1 MVADFA
7 QHFEN
12 PVPDPVDC
20 INPLSDP
27 TPQIDS
33 ELSGLRRHQA
43 LILNEKIPLKAVIN
57 GLIVIHILK
66 NKKKCC

>member
-27 TPQIDS
+27 TTQIDS
-33 ELSGLRRHQA
+33 ELSGLETITCSKVTNIRRVFRT
-43 LILNEKIPLKAVIN
+43 LSNI
-57 GLIVIHILK
+57 
-66 NKKKCC
+66 